1 MELHATLS
9 VRVRVGDCPES
20 FVPVAAL
27 RWGLRGEFCTVGVR
41 CVAGEW
47 WSAGKDSPCSG
58 CLRLDREK
66 VLPAR
71 ARWAEMGVFC
81 CAGRVLYRLW
91 PYTPCAGRVLFRF
104 GLEVGGAGRV
114 LYRFGLEVGD
124 AGRVLY
130 RGVCAAWVVG
140 GGLREKILPARVVCV
155 WTGIFFSLLALDG
168 LKWAV
173 FPVLGE
179 FCTGLALRSGLLGE
193 FCTGC
198 GHACRVPGEFCTGAC
213 ALRGW

>member
-41 CVAGEW
+41 CVAGGW

-58 CLRLDREK
+58 CLRLDRDIF
-66 VLPAR
+66 LPAR

-81 CAGRVLYRLW
+81 CAGRVLYR
-91 PYTPCAGRVLFRF
+91 F
-104 GLEVGGAGRV
+104 GLEVGVAGRV
-114 LYRFGLEVGD
+114 LYRLWPCMPC

-130 RGVCAAWVVG
+130 RGVCAAWLVS
-140 GGLREKILPARVVCV
+140 GGLREKIRPAGSARVANAKFFAQRAQNRPKRA
-155 WTGIFFSLLALDG
+155 IFA
-168 LKWAV
+168 
-173 FPVLGE
+173 VLGE
-179 FCTGLALRSGLLGE
+179 FFRGVCLGGGLLGVL
-193 FCTGC
+193 
-198 GHACRVPGEFCTGAC
+198 CRGISLQLSPMHPVRNLCPL
-213 ALRGW
+213 LRSARPVATRR

>member
-1 MELHATLS
+1 MGWNRCFLL
-9 VRVRVGDCPES
+9 CWES
-20 FVPVAAL
+20 FVPVVAL
-27 RWGLRGEFCTVGVR
+27 HAVCWESFVPGRVR
-41 CVAGEW
+41 CVGGGW

-58 CLRLDREK
+58 CLRLDRDNFI
-66 VLPAR
+66 PAR
-71 ARWAEMGVFC
+71 LEWAGIGVFC

-179 FCTGLALRSGLLGE
+179 FCTGW
-193 FCTGC
+193 
-198 GHACRVPGEFCTGAC
+198 P
-213 ALRGW
+213 

>member
-1 MELHATLS
+1 M
-9 VRVRVGDCPES
+9 G
-20 FVPVAAL
+20 
-27 RWGLRGEFCTVGVR
+27 GG
-41 CVAGEW
+41 W

-58 CLRLDREK
+58 CLRLDRDIF
-66 VLPAR
+66 LPAR
-71 ARWAEMGVFC
+71 LEWAGIGVFC
-81 CAGRVLYRLW
+81 CV
-91 PYTPCAGRVLFRF
+91 
-104 GLEVGGAGRV
+104 GRV

-179 FCTGLALRSGLLGE
+179 FCTGE
-193 FCTGC
+193 
-198 GHACRVPGEFCTGAC
+198 C

>member
-1 MELHATLS
+1 MSASGS
-9 VRVRVGDCPES
+9 VGRVLCRFGLTRRVLGEFCS
-20 FVPVAAL
+20 GLVL
-27 RWGLRGEFCTVGVR
+27 RSGLLGEFCTVGVR

-47 WSAGKDSPCSG
+47 WSAGKDSPCPG
-58 CLRLDREK
+58 CLRLDRDNF
-66 VLPAR
+66 LPAR

-130 RGVCAAWVVG
+130 RLWPCMPCAGRVLYRGVCAAWLVS
-140 GGLREKILPARVVCV
+140 GGLREKIRPAGSARVANAKFFAQRAQDRPKRA
-155 WTGIFFSLLALDG
+155 IFA
-168 LKWAV
+168 
-173 FPVLGE
+173 VLGE
-179 FCTGLALRSGLLGE
+179 FFAVCAWAG
-193 FCTGC
+193 FCW
-198 GHACRVPGEFCTGAC
+198 ACCVAG
-213 ALRGW
+213 

>member
-1 MELHATLS
+1 MSASGS
-9 VRVRVGDCPES
+9 VGRVLCRFGLTRRVLGEFCS
-20 FVPVAAL
+20 GLVL
-27 RWGLRGEFCTVGVR
+27 RSGLLGEFCTVGVR

-58 CLRLDREK
+58 CLRLDRDNF
-66 VLPAR
+66 LPAR

-91 PYTPCAGRVLFRF
+91 PYTPC
-104 GLEVGGAGRV
+104 
-114 LYRFGLEVGD
+114 

-155 WTGIFFSLLALDG
+155 WTGIILSLLASNG
-168 LKWAV
+168 L
-173 FPVLGE
+173 E
-179 FCTGLALRSGLLGE
+179 
-193 FCTGC
+193 
-198 GHACRVPGEFCTGAC
+198 
-213 ALRGW
+213 